1 MSVQE
6 REGHPLL
13 AISVERA
20 DLAVAAALVPAPA
33 GAEFGTNSAYLSSP
47 ASLEAAMTASVK
59 EKAGRTEAVVELVVV
74 EAVAE
79 VQRSPAPSQVALAH
93 PCAGLLIDFA
103 GHWSRQAKQEL

>member
-13 AISVERA
+13 AIAAERA
-20 DLAVAAALVPAPA
+20 DLEVAAAMIPAPA
-33 GAEFGTNSAYLSSP
+33 GAEFGTNSAYPSSL
-47 ASLEAAMTASVK
+47 ASLEATMKASVE
-59 EKAGRTEAVVELVVV
+59 EKAGLAEVVVELVVV